1 MEGCGAHMAPYR
13 VITIDFFLQSTS
25 LLLLRNLLLLPRK
38 DDGVFVCLFVCLFS
52 GGSEQVGVGIFVSAN
67 WFRESLYSLSSGSS
81 PVKSEAG

>member
-1 MEGCGAHMAPYR
+1 MM
-13 VITIDFFLQSTS
+13 VFL
-25 LLLLRNLLLLPRK
+25 
-38 DDGVFVCLFVCLFS
+38 FVCLFVCLFS